1 MVLHGKILAAMFL
14 RKTERRKNGKTHLY
28 WSVVENRRLDS
39 GRVVQRHVLYLGE
52 INSSQAEAWRR
63 AIEVFDEDEGRS
75 RSLALFPEDRCEVS
89 HDDVVRLRL
98 SEMRLCRPRQFG
110 ACWLAGVLWNELR
123 LDRFEAER
131 LPQSR
136 KGTRWDHVLQV
147 LTTYRLIAPGSE
159 WRLHRQWFL
168 DSAMADLLGA
178 DFGLA
183 QAHKLYACHDLLLA
197 HKQALFTHLTER
209 WRDLFNASFDVLLYD
224 LTSTYFEVNAS
235 DLPQDSKRRHGYS
248 RDKRPDCPQLVIAL
262 VVTPDGLPL
271 GYEVLPGNTADC
283 KTLRDFRARIE
294 EQYGKARRIWVM
306 DRGVP
311 TEETLAEMRTSDPPV
326 SYLVGTPKG
335 RLTRLEKQLL
345 DKPWRKAR
353 EGVEVKLLK
362 QDDDLYVFAQ
372 SADRINK
379 ERAMR
384 RRQLKWLWARLK
396 KLAEMEVTREERLM
410 KLGAARSKA
419 PSAWRLVE
427 TDVDRKTGALTYAL
441 DRDKLRKVRRREG
454 RYLLRTNLTDND
466 PAKLWQYYVQLV
478 AVEEAFK
485 TLKGDLAIRPVFHHD
500 EKRIQ
505 AHIFVAFLAYC
516 LQITLTRRLHS
527 LAPGLTPPQRAP
539 KVRRRADDRRP
550 HSHHR
555 RARDH
560 PLPHHRTRARTAPPH
575 RPHETR
581 SAGPAAPQN
590 RRRRAPD
597 PTRPVVKTFSV
608 KVLNSL
614 TRVLE
619 KRPNPRSRV
628 SSDKS
633 TTFRRV
639 AFIAA
644 FKNKSSGS
652 TTFIR

>member
-1 MVLHGKILAAMFL
+1 MFL

-28 WSVVENRRLDS
+28 WSVVENRRLGD
-39 GRVVQRHVLYLGE
+39 GRVAQRHVLYLGE
-52 INSSQAEAWRR
+52 INSSQAETWRR
-63 AIEVFDEDEGRS
+63 AIEVFDEDAQRS
-75 RSLALFPEDRCEVS
+75 RSLALYPEDHGEVCNG
-89 HDDVVRLRL
+89 DDVIRLRL
-98 SEMRLCRPRQFG
+98 NQMQLRRPRQFG
-110 ACWLAGVLWNELR
+110 ACWLAGVLWRELR
-123 LDRFEAER
+123 LDRFWAER
-131 LPQSR
+131 LPRSR
-136 KGTRWDHVLQV
+136 KDTRWDDVLQV
-147 LTTYRLIAPGSE
+147 LATYRLISPGSE

-168 DSAMADLLGA
+168 DSAMADLLGG

-183 QAHKLYACHDLLLA
+183 EAHKLYACHDLLLA

-235 DLPQDSKRRHGYS
+235 DLPEDSKRRHGYS

-271 GYEVLPGNTADC
+271 AYEVLPGNTADC
-283 KTLRDFRARIE
+283 KTLRDFRAKIE

-311 TEETLAEMRTSDPPV
+311 TEETLAEMRASDPPV

-335 RLTRLEKQLL
+335 RLTRLEKQLV

-353 EGVEVKLLK
+353 EGVEVKLLQ

-372 SADRINK
+372 SADRIDK

-396 KLAEMEVTREERLM
+396 KLAEMEVSREERLM

-427 TDVDRKTGALTYAL
+427 TEVDKNTGALTYSL
-441 DRDKLRKVRRREG
+441 DRKKLRKIRRREG
-454 RYLLRTNLTDND
+454 RYLLRTNLTEDD

-485 TLKGDLAIRPVFHHD
+485 TLKGDLAIRPVFHKQ
-500 EKRIQ
+500 EKRIE

-527 LAPGLTPPQRAP
+527 LAPGLTA
-539 KVRRRADDRRP
+539 
-550 HSHHR
+550 
-555 RARDH
+555 
-560 PLPHHRTRARTAPPH
+560 
-575 RPHETR
+575 R
-581 SAGPAAPQN
+581 SALQKFAAVQMI
-590 RRRRAPD
+590 D
-597 PTRPVVKTFSV
+597 VHLPTTDGREII
-608 KVLNSL
+608 L
-614 TRVLE
+614 TRYTEPEPELRLLVDRMELDLPAQPPP
-619 KRPNPRSRV
+619 K
-628 SSDKS
+628 
-633 TTFRRV
+633 
-639 AFIAA
+639 IAA
-644 FKNKSSGS
+644 ALLAQPAL
-652 TTFIR
+652 